1 MHYLTIHLR
10 LEADGLAKS
19 TLSATTSYLSAGA
32 VSPVLEY
39 QYCTLEVVRS

>member
-19 TLSATTSYLSAGA
+19 TLSATTCLRARSRQYLST
-32 VSPVLEY
+32 STVL
-39 QYCTLEVVRS
+39 